1 MTLLNDVRIHEILFP
16 VKLVLAG
23 TLFFK
28 EATVLCTALAVV
40 YIAIV
45 LIQ

>member
-1 MTLLNDVRIHEILFP
+1 MTLLNDVRTHEILFP

-23 TLFFK
+23 TPFFK
-28 EATVLCTALAVV
+28 EATVLCIALAVV
-40 YIAIV
+40 YIAII